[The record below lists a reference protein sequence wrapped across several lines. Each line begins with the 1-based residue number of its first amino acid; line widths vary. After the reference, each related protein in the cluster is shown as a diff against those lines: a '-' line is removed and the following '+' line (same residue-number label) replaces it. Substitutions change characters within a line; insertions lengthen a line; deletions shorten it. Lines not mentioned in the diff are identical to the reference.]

1 LASPSPPPS
10 AANSE
15 DNPVAAATPMSE
27 QGKPGSDETGKR
39 ESTTNNENS
48 YTKSNISAL
57 QRWWENQIDYE
68 SDSFEE

>member
-1 LASPSPPPS
+1 
-10 AANSE
+10 
-15 DNPVAAATPMSE
+15 MSE